1 MKAPET
7 NPNEI
12 RVSRRVAIP
21 LEEIEFT
28 YSRSGGPGGQNVNK
42 VSSKTHLRWRM
53 AVTGVRLPDG
63 TLDRM
68 KASYPSRFTNE
79 GDILLVSQ
87 TFRDQERNRQDCVE
101 KLVEMIR
108 QCLQAPVQRKKTKPT
123 RGSQIRRVEAKK
135 RNSQRKES
143 RRGLSGD

>member
-1 MKAPET
+1 MSVPEP
-7 NPNEI
+7 NPNVL
-12 RVSRRVAIP
+12 RVSRRVGIP

-53 AVTGVRLPDG
+53 AATTVQLPEG

-87 TFRDQERNRQDCVE
+87 TFRDQERNRQECLE

-108 QCLQAPVQRKKTKPT
+108 QCLQAPAQRKKTKPT
-123 RGSQIRRVEAKK
+123 RGSQIRRVEAKR

-143 RRGLSGD
+143 RRGFQGD